1 MKKLFAFLFVAVLL
15 TGCGAEEKKTD
26 KTEETMDEVIEESME
41 SSRIRSVEA
50 YAKAVETTTITYIT
64 LNPDVK
70 NITICTG
77 NGPATA
83 DCVIDATVAGK
94 ESGETLA
101 KKVVQY
107 SGKSVLCESAAY
119 DKDTG
124 SVTVTNCTVGDDTK
138 NVYSGNTTEGIKNV
152 K

>member
-15 TGCGAEEKKTD
+15 TGCGAKEKADPEEY
-26 KTEETMDEVIEESME
+26 MDEAIEE
-41 SSRIRSVEA
+41 
-50 YAKAVETTTITYIT
+50 AKETTRVMAVEGYARGIESAAVTYSA

-70 NITICTG
+70 NIIICTG

-83 DCVIDATVAGK
+83 DCIIDATVAGK

-101 KKVVQY
+101 KKVVRY

-119 DKDTG
+119 DKDTS

>member
-1 MKKLFAFLFVAVLL
+1 MKKFFAFLFVAVLL

-26 KTEETMDEVIEESME
+26 KTEESMDGVIEDSME
-41 SSRIRSVEA
+41 SSRIRSVES
-50 YAKAVETTTITYIT
+50 YAKGIASAVITYSA

-83 DCVIDATVAGK
+83 DCIIDATVAGK

-101 KKVVQY
+101 KKVVRY
-107 SGKSVLCESAAY
+107 SGKSIFCESAAY
-119 DKDTG
+119 DNDTS

-138 NVYSGNTTEGIKNV
+138 NVYSGNTTE
-152 K
+152 